1 MLSRQEAL
9 ELFMAKGPDRALMHH
24 ALETE
29 AVLRGLAER
38 LGKDVDLWGI
48 TGLLHDLDFPQTK
61 DHPEEH
67 GRIAAK
73 ELKGKLPEEAVQA
86 IEAHAS
92 EMNGTEPQAVLDFAL
107 RCGESVTGL
116 ISANAMVRP
125 ERMEGMK
132 PKSLKKKM
140 KDRSFA
146 ANVSRDRIR
155 ECEQIGLDLSQFLEV
170 SIASIAGIADQVDLS

>member
-9 ELFMAKGPDRALMHH
+9 DLFMAQGPDQTLLHH

-38 LGKDVDLWGI
+38 LGQDVELWGI

-61 DHPEEH
+61 DRPEEH
-67 GRIAAK
+67 GRIAAR
-73 ELKGKLPEEAVQA
+73 ELEGRLPAEALQA
-86 IEAHAS
+86 IKAHAS
-92 EMNGTEPQAVLDFAL
+92 EMNGVQPEALLDFAL

-116 ISANAMVRP
+116 ISANALVRP
-125 ERMEGMK
+125 EGMEGMK

-140 KDRSFA
+140 KDKSFA
-146 ANVSRDRIR
+146 ANVSRDRIH
-155 ECEQIGLDLSQFLEV
+155 ECERIGLDLSEFFTV
-170 SIASIAGIADQVDLS
+170 SIASIASIADEVGLS